1 VAVDVGEF
9 SEAMKAYH
17 RLLELKHK
25 YIDVPVSVNLL
36 IKHITLTLH
45 HATNQWQCL
54 HRQSQKLELLGAV

>member
-25 YIDVPVSVNLL
+25 YADVPVSVALL
-36 IKHITLTLH
+36 IEHNALTPARGSAIMTAPLTS
-45 HATNQWQCL
+45 A
-54 HRQSQKLELLGAV
+54 